1 MLALRQA
8 GYGDRIAVS
17 LGNVPTGVIHNDYS
31 FRGRGHLRKP
41 AGIKSGSKPVKSA
54 NELWLSHKDEPA
66 PGGYGSRDKTPN
78 GSIRDENRAGAIVNG
93 AVVNGAPAASRSPR
107 SSNGG
112 SSRDSS
118 TRNGSNRSRGGAK
131 SISFNDAETVLAAK
145 SISFNDAETVLAA
158 DGGVVRPSFAQS
170 GGDAGVG
177 RPVARSSLDSDRGAS
192 VDASSSGET
201 AAQKPGLHSP
211 PNQNSTNRCVNP
223 NPKPALRHPGSPSR
237 WGAPKPLTSDEVWA
251 ANGPAGS
258 PRRSLDGGE
267 QEELARGG
275 GKFRRMASAGEND
288 EVGDGGDGVRERG
301 DSASGSLMG
310 DVEAEARSLVK
321 VGRLDGPK
329 ESPESERTGKS
340 RVDVAVDANLP
351 SVLVKPYTE
360 TLHPSPKQVVPIAGG
375 DPQSGR
381 KGAI

>member
-78 GSIRDENRAGAIVNG
+78 GSIRDENRAGAIVNS
-93 AVVNGAPAASRSPR
+93 AIVNGIPAASGSPR

-131 SISFNDAETVLAAK
+131 STSFNDAETVR
-145 SISFNDAETVLAA
+145 AA
-158 DGGVVRPSFAQS
+158 DGVVRPSFAQS

-192 VDASSSGET
+192 EDASSSGET
-201 AAQKPGLHSP
+201 AAQKPGLHSL
-211 PNQNSTNRCVNP
+211 PNQNSTNQCVNP

-310 DVEAEARSLVK
+310 NVEAEARSLVK

-329 ESPESERTGKS
+329 ESPESEITGKS
-340 RVDVAVDANLP
+340 RVDVAVDANL
-351 SVLVKPYTE
+351 LVKPYTE

>member
-66 PGGYGSRDKTPN
+66 PGGTGSRDKTPN
-78 GSIRDENRAGAIVNG
+78 GSVRDATRAGAIVNG
-93 AVVNGAPAASRSPR
+93 GEVAGSIPPGAAASGSPR

-112 SSRDSS
+112 SRESS
-118 TRNGSNRSRGGAK
+118 TRNGSHRARGRA
-131 SISFNDAETVLAAK
+131 ISFNDAEVFINDAAK
-145 SISFNDAETVLAA
+145 VL
-158 DGGVVRPSFAQS
+158 DDIRGDGVVRSSDP
-170 GGDAGVG
+170 GV
-177 RPVARSSLDSDRGAS
+177 RPVRSSLDRARGLE
-192 VDASSSGET
+192 DASTSGET
-201 AAQKPGLHSP
+201 TARSAA
-211 PNQNSTNRCVNP
+211 NQNQNQNQNRHVAR
-223 NPKPALRHPGSPSR
+223 PALRHPGSPSR